1 MGTAAYQHTVSA
13 AQAVALMPSQLARML
28 REKDDEIVQR
38 DVEIVQLRRQV
49 AWFQKQIF
57 GTKSE
62 RRVPPPD
69 ATQGSLGQD
78 FSAIPEQPLPGKKS
92 RVAAHEREAKPK
104 HPRDGV
110 DEGLPFFDEKNVPIK
125 VIAVPNP
132 EIAGMDPA
140 DYEII
145 GEKVSYRLAQRPGAY
160 EVLKYVRQVIKRRD
174 TQALSCPL
182 APVGVIDGSRADVSF
197 LAGMA
202 VDKFVFHLP
211 LYRQHRRLQDA
222 GFRLSRP
229 WLTHLMQQ
237 MVSLLEPIYDAQL
250 ESIRASRVIT
260 MDETPIKAGPT
271 GAGKM
276 KAAYFWPVYGER
288 DEICFAYQPGRS
300 GEDMKRALGVDLP
313 QGAVLLTD
321 GYDVYARYARKI
333 GLTHAQCWAHSRRHV
348 FEAQD
353 VEPDKAAQALD
364 RIGALYKIE
373 ADIRERGLTGEAKKR
388 ERLTRAKPIVDDFF
402 AWVNKLFDAQG
413 FLPSSPFT
421 KALAYVRERREGLE
435 VYLHD
440 PEVPIDTNHIER
452 ALRVIPMGRKNWLFT
467 WTELGAAHVG
477 IMQSLLVTCKLH
489 DIDPY
494 DYLVDVLQR
503 VGQHPAS
510 RVEELTPRRWK
521 DLFAANPLRSDL
533 YGTASSSDCTAH

>member
-1 MGTAAYQHTVSA
+1 MGTAANEHTVSA
-13 AQAVALMPSQLARML
+13 AEAVALTPAQMAKMLNEL
-28 REKDDEIVQR
+28 REEN
-38 DVEIVQLRRQV
+38 VQLRRQL
-49 AWFQKQIF
+49 AWFQRQIF
-57 GTKSE
+57 GSKSE

-78 FSAIPEQPLPGKKS
+78 FNDIPEQPAPGKKS

-104 HPRDGV
+104 HPREGV
-110 DEGLPFFDEKNVPIK
+110 DEALPFFDEKKVPVK

-202 VDKFVFHLP
+202 IDKFVFHLP

-222 GFRLSRP
+222 GFRLSRA
-229 WLTHLMQQ
+229 WLTSLMQQ
-237 MVSLLEPIYDAQL
+237 MVALLEPIYDAQL
-250 ESIRASRVIT
+250 ASVRASRVIT

-271 GAGKM
+271 GTGKM

-288 DEICFAYQPGRS
+288 DEICFAFQPGRS

-313 QGAVLLTD
+313 QGSVLLTD
-321 GYDVYARYARKI
+321 GYDVYARYAKKI
-333 GLTHAQCWAHSRRHV
+333 GLTHAQCWAHSRRCF
-348 FEAQD
+348 FESQD
-353 VEPDKAAQALD
+353 IEPDKVAQALD
-364 RIGALYKIE
+364 MIGALYKVE
-373 ADIRERGLTGEAKKR
+373 EYIREKGLTGDDKQQV
-388 ERLTRAKPIVDDFF
+388 RLSRAKPIVDQFF
-402 AWVNKLFDAQG
+402 AWVNKLFESQG

-435 VYLHD
+435 IFLRD

-467 WTELGAAHVG
+467 WTELGATHVG

-510 RVEELTPRRWK
+510 RVDELTPRRWK
-521 DLFAANPLRSDL
+521 DLFAASPLRSHL
-533 YGTASSSDCTAH
+533 YTPAN